1 MAEKE
6 DRDQLERHF
15 DEVAQMVP
23 KDGDVAVLTRAEL
36 LSAMALAWACGQA
49 QLSAGVLTDPTAVFG
64 AVAQAAMN
72 ETLHEELMQRVAEA
86 CEEGARSVGV
96 RAHRVTCNGGHED
109 DKEDDGNE

>member
-1 MAEKE
+1 MAEM
-6 DRDQLERHF
+6 DMDQFERHF
-15 DEVAQMVP
+15 AEVDAMVP

-72 ETLHEELMQRVAEA
+72 ETLHEELIQRVGDA
-86 CEEGARSVGV
+86 CSEGARSVGV
-96 RAHRVTCNGGHED
+96 RTHHVACNGGRNDE
-109 DKEDDGNE
+109 EGEGNE

>member
-1 MAEKE
+1 MAEMDMDKF
-6 DRDQLERHF
+6 ERHF
-15 DEVAQMVP
+15 AEVDAMVP

-72 ETLHEELMQRVAEA
+72 ETLHEELIQRVGDA
-86 CEEGARSVGV
+86 CSEGARSVGV
-96 RAHRVTCNGGHED
+96 RTRHVACNGGRDEED
-109 DKEDDGNE
+109 AQ

>member
-6 DRDQLERHF
+6 EMDQFERHF
-15 DEVAQMVP
+15 AEVAKMVP
-23 KDGDVAVLTRAEL
+23 DEGEVAVLTRAEL

-72 ETLHEELMQRVAEA
+72 ETLHEELIQRVGEA
-86 CEEGARSVGV
+86 CEEGARSVGLRPHHV
-96 RAHRVTCNGGHED
+96 ACNGGRDE
-109 DKEDDGNE
+109 EDDGDE